1 MKITRF
7 TTTPLTLGKSLLRV
21 ETDAGVEG
29 WAEVPG
35 RNNRVFDGYLE
46 GVIAPVLVGEDPRL
60 IDRHWET
67 LALGREE
74 RFFKLPGWVVG
85 VVDVALWDLL
95 GKDTGLPVHTLMGGA
110 RRTTIPLYWSTGS
123 GWRMQPEEML
133 ALVQDGWE
141 RGFRAFKIRMD
152 WRGWRQDI
160 DPEKDFQLFRLAR
173 EFLGGGEYL
182 GFDANNGYSVSTA
195 IQQGRRF
202 EALGIDHFEE
212 PIPHYDLP
220 GLKQVSDALD
230 VAVSAGEQDA
240 FRWWFQNLVLLGDP
254 DILQPDILNAGGPSE
269 VKRIFEM
276 ATTLDKPV
284 MPHSPQAGINSMASL
299 HVYATV
305 QNATRPHEFSIEFS
319 GPLDDVA
326 DLYGEDVLPRDGAMV
341 LTDRAGLRDRAQR
354 RGAGASDGALT
365 GRGSPASRCASH
377 AGTRCYGNGMFHN
390 SAPIEIRM
398 NSIASARMRCDV
410 SPRRLRSSDTSVG

>member
-1 MKITRF
+1 MKISRF
-7 TTTPLTLGKSLLRV
+7 ATTPLTLGKSLLRV
-21 ETDAGVEG
+21 ETDAGVQG
-29 WAEVPG
+29 WAEIPG
-35 RNNRVFDGYLE
+35 RNNRVFEAYLE
-46 GVIAPVLVGEDPRL
+46 GAIAPALIGEDPQL

-123 GWRMQPEEML
+123 GWRMRPEEML
-133 ALVQDGWE
+133 ALVRDGWE

-160 DPEKDFQLFRLAR
+160 DPEKDYQLFRLAR
-173 EFLGGGEYL
+173 EFLAAGEYL

-202 EALGIDHFEE
+202 EELGIDHFEE

-220 GLKQVSDALD
+220 GLRQVSEALD

-269 VKRIFEM
+269 VKRIFDM

-326 DLYGEDVLPRDGAMV
+326 ELYGEDVLPREGTMH
-341 LTDRAGLRDRAQR
+341 LTDKPGFGIELNEA
-354 RGAGASDGALT
+354 AL
-365 GRGSPASRCASH
+365 
-377 AGTRCYGNGMFHN
+377 
-390 SAPIEIRM
+390 
-398 NSIASARMRCDV
+398 ARLTVR
-410 SPRRLRSSDTSVG
+410 

>member
-1 MKITRF
+1 MKITAI
-7 TTTPLTLGKSLLRV
+7 TATPLSLGKSLLRV

-29 WAEVPG
+29 WSEVPG

-46 GVIAPVLVGEDPRL
+46 GVIAPALVGEDPRL

-85 VVDVALWDLL
+85 IVDVALWDLL

-110 RRTTIPLYWSTGS
+110 RRTKIPLYWSTGS

-133 ALVQDGWE
+133 ALVRDGWE

-160 DPEKDFQLFRLAR
+160 DPEKDYRLFRLAR
-173 EFLGGGEYL
+173 EFLAGGEYL

-220 GLKQVSDALD
+220 GLRQVGDALD

-254 DILQPDILNAGGPSE
+254 DILQPDILSAGGPSE

-305 QNATRPHEFSIEFS
+305 QNATRPHEFSTEFS

-326 DLYGEDVLPRDGAMV
+326 ELYGEDVLPRDGAMT
-341 LTDRAGLRDRAQR
+341 LTDRPGF
-354 RGAGASDGALT
+354 GIALNE
-365 GRGSPASRCASH
+365 AAL
-377 AGTRCYGNGMFHN
+377 
-390 SAPIEIRM
+390 
-398 NSIASARMRCDV
+398 ARLAVR
-410 SPRRLRSSDTSVG
+410 

>member
-1 MKITRF
+1 MKITAI
-7 TTTPLTLGKSLLRV
+7 TATPLTLGKSLLRV
-21 ETDAGVEG
+21 ETDAGIEG

-46 GVIAPVLVGEDPRL
+46 GMIAPALVGEDPRL

-67 LALGREE
+67 LALGRDE

-85 VVDVALWDLL
+85 VVDVALWDIL

-133 ALVQDGWE
+133 SLVRDGWE

-160 DPEKDFQLFRLAR
+160 DPEKDYRLFRLAR
-173 EFLGGGEYL
+173 EFLAGGEYL

-202 EALGIDHFEE
+202 EELGIDHFEE

-220 GLKQVSDALD
+220 GLRQVSDALD

-240 FRWWFQNLVLLGDP
+240 FRWWFHQLVLLGDP

-319 GPLDDVA
+319 GPLEDVA
-326 DLYGEDVLPRDGAMV
+326 ELYGESVLPKDGAMRLDDRPGFGIELNEAALAR
-341 LTDRAGLRDRAQR
+341 LTVR
-354 RGAGASDGALT
+354 
-365 GRGSPASRCASH
+365 
-377 AGTRCYGNGMFHN
+377 
-390 SAPIEIRM
+390 
-398 NSIASARMRCDV
+398 
-410 SPRRLRSSDTSVG
+410 